1 MGDKDILRRL
11 KELDEEWQETE
22 AAEEGSFEPLPE
34 DDYECIV
41 VDAEMVKSSND
52 NIGLNVQ
59 FEVLNGDHEG
69 RHVYH
74 TFWLTEKNLPYVKR
88 DLAIL
93 GYEAKTASELMK
105 AKGALMH
112 KKAVLR
118 VGQEEYE
125 GRTRNRVKWF
135 TRVEEAQAA
144 AAEAG
149 DDDFQF

>member
-1 MGDKDILRRL
+1 MSDKDILKRL
-11 KELDEEWQETE
+11 KELDDEWQQTE
-22 AAEEGSFEPLPE
+22 PAAEGSFDPLPE

-41 VDAEMVKSSND
+41 VDAELVKSSND

-59 FEVLNGDHEG
+59 FEVIKGEHEG

-93 GYEAKTASELMK
+93 GYEAKTASELLK
-105 AKGALMH
+105 AKGPLMH

-135 TRVEEAQAA
+135 TRIEDAQAA
-144 AAEAG
+144 AGEVE

>member
-1 MGDKDILRRL
+1 MSDKDTLKRL
-11 KELDEEWQETE
+11 KELDNEWQETE
-22 AAEEGSFEPLPE
+22 PAAEGSFDPLPE
-34 DDYECIV
+34 DDYECVI
-41 VDAEMVKSSND
+41 VDADMVKSSND

-59 FEVLNGDHEG
+59 FEVVKGEHEG
-69 RHVYH
+69 RFVYH

-93 GYEAKTASELMK
+93 GYEAKTASELLK
-105 AKGALMH
+105 AKGPLMH

-135 TRVEEAQAA
+135 TRIEEAQS
-144 AAEAG
+144 AETEVA
-149 DDDFQF
+149 DDDFKF

>member
-1 MGDKDILRRL
+1 MGDKDILKRL
-11 KELDEEWQETE
+11 KELDQEWQGTE
-22 AAEEGSFEPLPE
+22 AAAEGSFEPLPE
-34 DDYECIV
+34 DDYTCIV
-41 VDAEMVKSSND
+41 IDAEMVKSSND

-59 FEVLNGDHEG
+59 FEVLEGEYEG

-93 GYEAKTASELMK
+93 GYEAKTASELLK
-105 AKGALMH
+105 AKNKLMH

-135 TRVEEAQAA
+135 ARIEEAQAA
-144 AAEAG
+144 ASEGA